1 LDTSSEEWRH
11 LCECRDWLDNRV
23 VLGRRG
29 VKTRAQMDYLVA
41 QITKKRGAAA
51 AERLRAGMIAER
63 DRRVGK

>member
-11 LCECRDWLDNRV
+11 LCECRDWLD
-23 VLGRRG
+23 RG
-29 VKTRAQMDYLVA
+29 IKTRAQMDYLVA

-51 AERLRAGMIAER
+51 AERLRQGMIAER